1 MKIKKIPIY
10 KCHVAIIDNK
20 EEWLKEFPNEPIGD
34 YTIATTC
41 TKGGDVYLYYNKVKM
56 DASSL
61 AHECLHL
68 VNFIF
73 LNKGIDAN
81 LNNDEHQAYLIGWLF
96 ETLEPIVLK
105 KIS

>member
-20 EEWLKEFPNEPIGD
+20 EEWLKEFPNEPIGE
-34 YTIATTC
+34 YVIATTC
-41 TKGGDVYLYYNKVKM
+41 TKGGDVYLYYNKDKINGG
-56 DASSL
+56 AL

-73 LNKGIDAN
+73 LNKGIEASLD
-81 LNNDEHQAYLIGWLF
+81 NDEHQAYLLGWLF
-96 ETLEPIVLK
+96 NTLEKIVLDL
-105 KIS
+105 

>member
-41 TKGGDVYLYYNKVKM
+41 TKGGDVYLYYNKAKM